1 MAVDPKEGHADC
13 LATLL
18 CVVSCV
24 LTGSPRS
31 PAQPTIMSPIPWSS
45 IHPHN
50 ELKFAAHPSRRSTI
64 YGTKGVVASSQPLA
78 TAAGLEILN
87 LGGNAADAAVATA
100 AALNVTEPSCTG
112 IGGDVFCLFFD
123 AKDKEVKAVNGS
135 GRSPEKLTLDY
146 ARSKGI
152 SGRSIPLTG
161 QFLPSSDLSR

>member
-1 MAVDPKEGHADC
+1 
-13 LATLL
+13 
-18 CVVSCV
+18 
-24 LTGSPRS
+24 
-31 PAQPTIMSPIPWSS
+31 MSPIPWSS

-135 GRSPEKLTLDY
+135 GRSPEKLTMEY

-161 QFLPSSDLSR
+161 RSLLISVLAKQLNPDLHLGLPYRP